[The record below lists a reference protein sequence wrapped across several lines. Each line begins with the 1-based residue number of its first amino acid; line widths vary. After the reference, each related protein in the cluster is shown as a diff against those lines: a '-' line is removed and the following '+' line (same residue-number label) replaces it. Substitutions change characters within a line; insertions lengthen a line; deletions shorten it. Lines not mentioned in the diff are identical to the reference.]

1 VKRDGRRRPRAQRE
15 EEKGESVTTRNT
27 LSNLRS
33 KKTGR
38 GNEKKQRK
46 AKKRKMDETR
56 LDVRREEWEWE

>member
-1 VKRDGRRRPRAQRE
+1 MDDDAREPKEKRRRGE
-15 EEKGESVTTRNT
+15 GESVTTRNT

-46 AKKRKMDETR
+46 AKKRKWMRHDWT
-56 LDVRREEWEWE
+56 